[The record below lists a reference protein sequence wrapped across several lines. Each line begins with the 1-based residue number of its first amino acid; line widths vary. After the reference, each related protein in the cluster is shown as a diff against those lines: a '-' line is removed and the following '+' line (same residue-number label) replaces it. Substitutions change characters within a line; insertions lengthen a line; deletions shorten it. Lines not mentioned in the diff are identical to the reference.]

1 MGDATFLQTITHTV
15 LDRVERASR
24 VLSGLEGFENQVA
37 PKEPVNITTG
47 AIVAVFLYG
56 FLVFLYFCITIA
68 QPFASARLSYCYNI
82 YIGNGDY
89 AWPWSI
95 LCFFTGGLYNV
106 YYSLFINPLCSM
118 KKSGN
123 ITKTVSDMFGFK

>member
-1 MGDATFLQTITHTV
+1 MDNASFLQKITHTV

-24 VLSGLEGFENQVA
+24 VLSGLEGFENKVA
-37 PKEPVNITTG
+37 PKEPVDVTTG
-47 AIVAVFLYG
+47 AIVLLFFYG
-56 FLVFLYFCITIA
+56 LLLFIYFCVTLA
-68 QPFASARLSYCYNI
+68 QPFASARLSYCYNM

-95 LCFFTGGLYNV
+95 LCFFTGGIYNV